1 MKFPPLVK
9 KQFCKTPVEV
19 TIYGEGVSE
28 DGAPV
33 VAFRCGEIYPSDTLL
48 PNTNLFAGN
57 AHCNMQSK
65 AKTIYTKEQKIVQVS
80 AVLLFSGDL
89 APDCPNLSSGYVVL
103 DGEKRTIVQGIKHRN
118 PDGTVNF
125 TELDVI

>member
-1 MKFPPLVK
+1 MKFPSLVK

-19 TIYGEGVSE
+19 TIYDEGVTE

-33 VAFRCGEIYPSDTLL
+33 VAFHCGEIYPSDTLL

-65 AKTIYTKEQKIVQVS
+65 AKTVYTKEQKIVQVS